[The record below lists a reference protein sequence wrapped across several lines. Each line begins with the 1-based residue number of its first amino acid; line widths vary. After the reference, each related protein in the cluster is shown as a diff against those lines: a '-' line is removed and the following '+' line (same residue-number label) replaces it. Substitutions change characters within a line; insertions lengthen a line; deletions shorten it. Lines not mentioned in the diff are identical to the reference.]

1 VPKPA
6 APSKFIRGGTN
17 MKTQRSVLRASL
29 TFLAIASGGT
39 SVAVAQEVPR
49 TAEKAPR
56 KADVPPRAELQV
68 LSALRTHPLTAP
80 YPIAASWSKGAVVLS
95 GRVGTKQVHDV
106 AVQLAIASGSPIRD
120 DLVIDTGLAHVA
132 AMSAAAAGSLGMS
145 GFARVGTSSPYIY
158 PPPLMGRLDDP
169 FFGFVPPLV
178 SFPPWWRQQMQ
189 GPPMQQRPGPVA
201 AANAAPGTMAQGDGQ
216 GPGAANGP
224 APAGGWQPF
233 DVAPVKGQVEV
244 TVDSSGQ
251 VFMRGVVTS
260 QEAGRE
266 IEEAARAVPGVSRV
280 FTDFQVLARRGGD
293 QNPPPREGD
302 PIEPRR
308 APPGD
313 PPPPP
318 EPAVLPEVPEREPAA
333 PAPGRA
339 KPAATGPAA
348 MDRENLT
355 RRVVSAISRRPVA
368 ADLPVSVRSG
378 DGTVTLT
385 GRVPSAFE
393 AMVVYRAAQQTP
405 GVREVIDRLEFTV
418 PDEDH
423 PNPLLEKAR
432 PEDLEPFL
440 ESQIRRHVG
449 DLAHIDRIQAQG
461 NVIDI
466 RGTLGEGQDRER
478 LLAILRSIPVLRGFR
493 LETELAAE

>member
-1 VPKPA
+1 MPKLRGA
-6 APSKFIRGGTN
+6 LQIHSGGNEYADAPIG
-17 MKTQRSVLRASL
+17 LAHSL

-39 SVAVAQEVPR
+39 PVAVAQELPR

-56 KADVPPRAELQV
+56 KADAPPRAELQV

-189 GPPMQQRPGPVA
+189 APPLQQRPGPVA
-201 AANAAPGTMAQGDGQ
+201 AANAAPGTMAQADGQ

-280 FTDFQVLARRGGD
+280 FTDFQVLAAARR
-293 QNPPPREGD
+293 R
-302 PIEPRR
+302 
-308 APPGD
+308 
-313 PPPPP
+313 P
-318 EPAVLPEVPEREPAA
+318 EPATARGRPDRAA
-333 PAPGRA
+333 TGRRRATRLHRRSRRCCPRCRIASRRAAPGRA

-355 RRVVSAISRRPVA
+355 RRVVSALCAAGGGGSAGVSSIGRRNRDPDRPGAVR
-368 ADLPVSVRSG
+368 VRS
-378 DGTVTLT
+378 DGRLP
-385 GRVPSAFE
+385 GRPAN
-393 AMVVYRAAQQTP
+393 AGCP
-405 GVREVIDRLEFTV
+405 
-418 PDEDH
+418 
-423 PNPLLEKAR
+423 
-432 PEDLEPFL
+432 
-440 ESQIRRHVG
+440 
-449 DLAHIDRIQAQG
+449 
-461 NVIDI
+461 
-466 RGTLGEGQDRER
+466 
-478 LLAILRSIPVLRGFR
+478 
-493 LETELAAE
+493 